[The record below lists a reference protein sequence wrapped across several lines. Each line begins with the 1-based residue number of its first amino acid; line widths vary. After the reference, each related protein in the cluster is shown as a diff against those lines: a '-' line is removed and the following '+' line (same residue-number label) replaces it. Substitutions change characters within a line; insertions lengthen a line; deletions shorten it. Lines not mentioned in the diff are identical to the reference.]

1 MRIVLAHEGAPKDI
15 STEVR
20 AEVGDW
26 AGWEIIWGGRIAM
39 FDSQEP
45 TTVLFGPVNM
55 RICVCR
61 AKSSNIVEPQFP
73 WGKKSLPKSGQM
85 CIDLPTR
92 NVA

>member
-1 MRIVLAHEGAPKDI
+1 MKELPKTFPLK
-15 STEVR
+15 SVPKLVT
-20 AEVGDW
+20 GQ
-26 AGWEIIWGGRIAM
+26 AGKSSGGGRIAM

-73 WGKKSLPKSGQM
+73 RGKKSLPKSGQM